1 MNVCDLHTHSVFSD
15 GTYTPAQLVEEAVA
29 CGLTAIALT
38 DHNTVDGLPD
48 FLAAAEG
55 KPIEAVAGAEFS
67 VDYDGIELHL
77 LALHVPPTAFGR
89 VFDMME
95 AYNDRKEQSNI
106 ELVAA
111 LNEAGYALDYAAIKA
126 TNPSGRVNRAHIAAA
141 LTAQGYTASVKEAFK
156 TLLGKGCGYYVE
168 PRRITVWETID
179 FIREIGAVPV
189 LAHPFLNLDEE
200 ALTTFLPQAK
210 EQGLVGMECV
220 YSLYDEE
227 TTAKS
232 FALADAN
239 GLLYSGGSDFHGG
252 NKPHIRLGVGQ
263 GNLSIPSAWA
273 EAIANAKGR

>member
-15 GTYTPAQLVEEAVA
+15 GTYTPEELVDTAVE

-38 DHNTVDGLPD
+38 DHNTVDGLPA

-77 LALHVPPTAFGR
+77 LGLHIPPSAFGR
-89 VFDMME
+89 VSAMME

-106 ELVAA
+106 DLVAA
-111 LNEAGYALDYAAIKA
+111 LNRAGYALDYAAIKA
-126 TNPSGRVNRAHIAAA
+126 TNPSGRINRAHIAAA

-156 TLLGKGCGYYVE
+156 TLLGKDCGYYVE

-210 EQGLVGMECV
+210 EQGLVGMECA

-232 FALADAN
+232 YALADQN

-263 GNLSIPSAWA
+263 GNLSIPASWA